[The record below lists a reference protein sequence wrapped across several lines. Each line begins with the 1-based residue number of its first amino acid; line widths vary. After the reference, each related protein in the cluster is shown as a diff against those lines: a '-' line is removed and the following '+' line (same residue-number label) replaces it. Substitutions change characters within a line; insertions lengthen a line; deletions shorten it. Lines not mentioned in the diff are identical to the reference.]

1 MAWHISSYIFLKVW
15 FVFCPAQLYIPFV
28 LCDAKQGYSVLSGR
42 PYAVRPTT
50 FFQKIIIK
58 VKRSKMSTV
67 ICVPKITV
75 PVCLEEVIAKSKL
88 PLPPIG
94 EKAAKAKIIVCRS
107 TMVVELFLLQLV
119 HDSHKVLFSRE
130 DINAAAFLT
139 YKP

>member
-28 LCDAKQGYSVLSGR
+28 LCDAIQGYSILSGR
-42 PYAVRPTT
+42 PYAVGPTT
-50 FFQKIIIK
+50 FFQKIIIP

-88 PLPPIG
+88 PLPIG
-94 EKAAKAKIIVCRS
+94 EKAAKAKIIVYRS
-107 TMVVELFLLQLV
+107 TMVVELFLLELV
-119 HDSHKVLFSRE
+119 HNSHEVFFSRE
-130 DINAAAFLT
+130 DINAAAFLA